1 MKLFLIKY
9 LIVLATFSGYLFA
22 FESDSLKAQFEYNQN
37 GLQLI
42 SALIN
47 DRNFFDEWQKPEMPM
62 VKPVDTY
69 RLGEEVI
76 PVFIFTSS
84 AKDENGNADL
94 TYDINILKPDGSV
107 YGHFEN
113 LEIWKDA
120 PDTLMHLVKQPIVI
134 RLESSDPLGVYKI
147 HVTVFDNVQKLKVPI
162 NLYFQVIEN
171 SVLSQD
177 EMRYQLAYYYLKPN
191 SLILPALIRSID
203 ESGILEKKS
212 TQSPIIGF
220 ITTAMAS
227 CPSDSQVFKETISS
241 LSTNE
246 HLFSFCYSLASTKD
260 TVINWSGHDP
270 SVNDMLWGAF
280 FASGD
285 KRVVERL
292 VSEMKFCDE
301 KDSLQLF
308 LTGASAK
315 WSLSSNAKQHPSVRG
330 YLEDLVGKVPEE
342 LEGHLYE
349 TLNVDPGVL
358 RQNMI
363 NGIHSFKK

>member
-1 MKLFLIKY
+1 MKLFLIK
-9 LIVLATFSGYLFA
+9 LFLFLTTFSVYLFA

-37 GLQLI
+37 GLHLI

-47 DRNFFDEWQKPEMPM
+47 DRDFFEEWQKPKMPIL
-62 VKPVDTY
+62 KPVDTY

-76 PVFIFTSS
+76 PVFIFAFS
-84 AKDENGNADL
+84 AKDENGNANL
-94 TYDINILKPDGSV
+94 TYDINILKPDGTV

-120 PDTLMHLVKQPIVI
+120 SDTLMHLVKQPIII

-147 HVTVFDNVQKLKVPI
+147 NITVSDNVQQLKVQV
-162 NLYFQVIEN
+162 NLSFQVIEN
-171 SVLSQD
+171 CVLSQD
-177 EMRYQLAYYYLKPN
+177 EMRYQLSYYYLKPN
-191 SLILPALIRSID
+191 SLLLPALIRSID
-203 ESGILEKKS
+203 ESGILEKES
-212 TQSPIIGF
+212 THSPIIGF
-220 ITTAMAS
+220 ITTALAS
-227 CPSDSQVFKETISS
+227 SLSDSQVFKETISS
-241 LSTNE
+241 LSNNKI
-246 HLFSFCYSLASTKD
+246 LFSFCYSLSSTKD
-260 TVINWSGHDP
+260 TIINWSKHAP
-270 SVNDMLWGAF
+270 SVNDLLWGAF

-292 VSEMKFCDE
+292 VSEMQFCDE

-315 WSLSSNAKQHPSVRG
+315 WSLSSNAKQHPLVRK
-330 YLEDLVGKVPEE
+330 YLEELVGKVPEK

-349 TLNVDPGVL
+349 ALNVEPSAL

-363 NGIHSFKK
+363 NGIHKFKK